1 MPIHNYNSW
10 GRTRQPK
17 NLTGKNG
24 EPVTLLADTD
34 NLKASYDTVGGS
46 PGKYKTQGYSTENQ
60 RYLHV
65 LVEDANQVPAPAAVK
80 IFGYCHAFEQWFEIP
95 DSNLYSGNSAAT
107 AASVLVADS
116 GAAITAQVPSD
127 REFRIYSGL
136 ILLVALLFLVY
147 PLFLWSSSSFLKF
160 LL

>member
-24 EPVTLLADTD
+24 EPVTLLANT
-34 NLKASYDTVGGS
+34 NTLKASYDTSGGS

-65 LVEDANQVPAPAAVK
+65 LVEDADQAAPAAVT

-95 DSNLYSGNSAAT
+95 DSNLYSGNSAPT
-107 AASVLVADS
+107 AASVAVNDS
-116 GAAITAQVPSD
+116 TRSIDDQFPSD
-127 REFRIYSGL
+127 KEFRIYHIVG
-136 ILLVALLFLVY
+136 IDRVAFVGVDANVNVY
-147 PLFLWSSSSFLKF
+147 AAGSTF
-160 LL
+160 